1 MAWVGTGVYGSAF
14 RRSSRKGRGS
24 VTPDGG
30 VAEPSPQRVVM
41 HDRQGVHSRYGPVL
55 LITAPRER
63 WTIPEARLPS
73 ARGIPPLPRPRSMTT
88 DQTTETATS
97 FASLGVAPDLVAE
110 LAANGITTPFPIQEM
125 TMADAIAG
133 RDITGKAETGSGK
146 TLAFGLPMIM
156 RVEKAKPKRPQG
168 LVLVPTRELAV
179 QVTRALA
186 PLLELRGLTAV
197 SVYGGAPMESQT
209 SALVAGAS
217 IAIATPGRLIDLLER
232 GALDPRDIRIVT
244 IDEADQMADM
254 GFMPQ
259 VRAIM
264 SRLPE
269 KRQTFLFSATLDH
282 QVQELIDRY
291 MTDPIDHRVESGSET
306 VETMEHRFLKV
317 HYMDKAKVVAEL
329 SRHND
334 RILAFTRT
342 KAGADRLTKELK
354 ELGVASAPIHGD
366 LPQRTR
372 EKSLS
377 RFSDGDVNVL
387 VATNVAARGLHID
400 GVDVV
405 IHFDPPD
412 DPKTYLHRSGRTA
425 RAGEQGLV
433 VTLVEWDQVNEVL
446 GIQRRA
452 DLNIPIVKMF
462 SNDPRLAELATW
474 QPPPEE
480 APFTAKS
487 IKKRKRR
494 GF

>member
-1 MAWVGTGVYGSAF
+1 
-14 RRSSRKGRGS
+14 
-24 VTPDGG
+24 
-30 VAEPSPQRVVM
+30 
-41 HDRQGVHSRYGPVL
+41 
-55 LITAPRER
+55 
-63 WTIPEARLPS
+63 
-73 ARGIPPLPRPRSMTT
+73 MTT
-88 DQTTETATS
+88 DQTTENATT
-97 FASLGVAPDLVAE
+97 FIGLGVDADLVDQLDSE
-110 LAANGITTPFPIQEM
+110 GISTPFPIQEM
-125 TMADAIAG
+125 TMVDAIAG

-156 RVEKAKPKRPQG
+156 HVTKGHPKRPQG

-179 QVTRALA
+179 QVTRALT

-197 SVYGGAPMESQT
+197 SVYGGAPMGPQT
-209 SALVAGAS
+209 DALKKGAS

-232 GALDPRDIRIVT
+232 RAVDPRDIRIVT

-264 SRLPE
+264 SQLPQQ
-269 KRQTFLFSATLDH
+269 RQTFLFSATLDH
-282 QVQELIDRY
+282 QVRELIDRY
-291 MTDPIDHRVESGSET
+291 MSDPVNHEVDSPTET
-306 VETMEHRFLKV
+306 VESMEHRFLKV
-317 HYMDKAKVVAEL
+317 HYMDKAKVLTEI

-334 RILAFTRT
+334 RVLAFTRT
-342 KAGADRLTKELK
+342 KAGADRLSRDLRD
-354 ELGVASAPIHGD
+354 LDVATAPIHGD
-366 LPQRTR
+366 LPQKKR
-372 EKSLS
+372 EQSLS
-377 RFSDGDVNVL
+377 RFSDGDIKVL

-405 IHFDPPD
+405 VHFDPPD

-425 RAGEQGLV
+425 RAGEEGLV

-452 DLNIPIVKMF
+452 DLNVPIVKMF
-462 SNDPRLAELATW
+462 SNDERLADLSSWE
-474 QPPPEE
+474 PPSEE
-480 APFTAKS
+480 APFKAKS